1 MPTKLLVAVL
11 AVVVFV
17 TAGGVAVAQSAGPS
31 TPASSS
37 EVEVEAEDDDDVCTS
52 FFNGKKKGH
61 GKGGKPHPARFQAL
75 LDAAGGDPAVV
86 LQQCGGP
93 DAIKGNP
100 SKGRYPQLFD

>member
-1 MPTKLLVAVL
+1 MVPKLLVAVL
-11 AVVVFV
+11 AVAAFL
-17 TAGGVAVAQSAGPS
+17 TAGGVALAQDADPSPVRGP
-31 TPASSS
+31 
-37 EVEVEAEDDDDVCTS
+37 EVESEAEDEGDACTS

-100 SKGRYPQLFD
+100 SKGRFPHLFD